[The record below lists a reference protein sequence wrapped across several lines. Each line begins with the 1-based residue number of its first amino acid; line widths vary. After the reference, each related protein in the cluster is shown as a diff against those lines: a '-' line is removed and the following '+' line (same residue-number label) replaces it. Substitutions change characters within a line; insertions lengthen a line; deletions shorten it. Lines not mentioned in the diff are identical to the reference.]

1 MSGGGQNQPTIRS
14 DKITWTDGFSPVDC
28 PYLRY
33 AVRVSLALDY
43 QELKFFYISQK
54 TL

>member
-43 QELKFFYISQK
+43 
-54 TL
+54 